1 MQPIVEPKARTG
13 LGHRLALGAL
23 VGVSVV
29 SVAVVALLT
38 VYVDRLSDVASGLHR
53 VDALADYAGRPMPV
67 QVADNPAMNF
77 LVFIDS
83 GEQLQAAVIANLS
96 GSRRDLTLVAVPADL
111 LTSGS
116 GSPLAAAYASS
127 PLRATQLVEK
137 FTGARMDH
145 QLELDLTGFGAV
157 VDGLDGL
164 QLADQQL
171 TGTAAVSYL
180 DQAGSSQDRAQRSAQ
195 LIRESMIKAEADG
208 GVLNL
213 PRFDRVIGAL
223 GGCLTI
229 DNGLTND
236 AIQAIL
242 VGSRVHLHD
251 VGLWPVSGSQTAAGT
266 QADPS
271 VLTLL
276 RAGLASDS
284 LADTQHSS
292 VGSVARVGAVHS
304 QGTDASTTHPESVPT
319 TTEMTTQD
327 QAPTPAATASLGAVP
342 PSGPADEAPP
352 TPAATASAR

>member
-171 TGTAAVSYL
+171 SGTAAVSYL

-213 PRFDRVIGAL
+213 PRFDRLIGAL

-242 VGSRVHLHD
+242 VGSRVHLRD

-271 VLTLL
+271 ALTLL

-292 VGSVARVGAVHS
+292 VGSVARVGAVRS
-304 QGTDASTTHPESVPT
+304 QGTDASTTHPELVPT

-327 QAPTPAATASLGAVP
+327 QAPAPAATASLGAVP
-342 PSGPADEAPP
+342 PSGPADEVSP